1 MKSDSENERERE
13 TKTNEEEEE
22 DDDDEI
28 IIFDVAIL
36 GAGMSGVSC
45 AREICFALRDD
56 DFDEKNRK
64 KSSTLGSE
72 LNRRREVQTD
82 EQHREMAGGVRGG
95 VYTR

>member
-56 DFDEKNRK
+56 DFDEKIK
-64 KSSTLGSE
+64 EK
-72 LNRRREVQTD
+72 
-82 EQHREMAGGVRGG
+82 
-95 VYTR
+95 